1 VKSVIKRLKVASL
14 KAQIDASVLY
24 SSELAGRFQSAAT
37 SREKTEI
44 AREYD
49 IALNQAHMMRL
60 LLDILE
66 RNQDRGQPKA
76 SL

>member
-1 VKSVIKRLKVASL
+1 MKSVIKRLKVASL

-66 RNQDRGQPKA
+66 RNQDGGQPKA